1 MRGTRGSTMS
11 HYGQPE
17 PRVASWVKG
26 LLLAGAALGAP
37 ALASAVIRRRAEP
50 PSPPRWGR
58 AHRYAGRHGEIVF
71 QELGLRQAGRP
82 PVVLLHSFGPGHDS
96 SEWRTAAELLA
107 ERYPVYAPDLPG
119 WGRSAPPSR
128 GGWSP
133 SFYVEALQAFLAGV
147 VGEPAVVVA
156 SGLPA
161 AYAVRVA
168 AERPGLLRALALVSP
183 LGLDGTDGTGG
194 CTGRGGEPFLGRLLR
209 LPVLRDTVLDLLTSR
224 SAITHHL
231 RKEVYAAPER
241 VDAAL
246 LDHHYRASHVGRSRQ
261 ALAAYLSG
269 DLGDDVATVLPEIGV
284 PVWIAWGRKSAMP
297 RVEDADR
304 WLHRL
309 QHTATLEVF
318 ETAGALPHAEAP
330 AAFSRSL
337 DRFVEGISA

>member
-26 LLLAGAALGAP
+26 LLLAGAAVGAP
-37 ALASAVIRRRAEP
+37 ALASAVIRRRVEP

-58 AHRYAGRHGEIVF
+58 AHRFAGRQGEIVF

-82 PVVLLHSFGPGHDS
+82 PIVLLHSFGPGHDS
-96 SEWRTAAELLA
+96 SEWRTTAELLA
-107 ERYPVYAPDLPG
+107 ERHPVYAPDLPG
-119 WGRSAPPSR
+119 WGRSAAPPRS
-128 GGWSP
+128 GWSP
-133 SFYVEALQAFLAGV
+133 SFYVETLQAFLAGV
-147 VGEPAVVVA
+147 VGEPAVLVA

-168 AERPGLLRALALVSP
+168 AERPGLLRGLALISP
-183 LGLDGTDGTGG
+183 LGLDGDS
-194 CTGRGGEPFLGRLLR
+194 GEPFLGRLLR

-269 DLGDDVATVLPEIGV
+269 DLGDDVATVLPEIGL
-284 PVWIAWGRKSAMP
+284 PVWVAWGRKSALP

-309 QHTATLEVF
+309 PHTATLEVF
-318 ETAGALPHAEAP
+318 ETAGTLPHAEAP
-330 AAFSRSL
+330 AAFSHSL
-337 DRFVEGISA
+337 DRFVAGISQGT

>member
-1 MRGTRGSTMS
+1 MRGNRGSTTID
-11 HYGQPE
+11 YGRPE
-17 PRVASWVKG
+17 PRVAPWVKG
-26 LLLAGAALGAP
+26 LLVAGAALGVP
-37 ALASAVIRRRAEP
+37 ALTSAVIRRRAEA

-58 AHRYAGRHGEIVF
+58 AHRSAGRHGEIVF
-71 QELGLRQAGRP
+71 QELGLRQADRP

-96 SEWRTAAELLA
+96 SEWRLAAEMLA
-107 ERYPVYAPDLPG
+107 ERYPVYALDLPG
-119 WGRSAPPSR
+119 WGRSAPPPR
-128 GGWSP
+128 GEWRP
-133 SFYVEALQAFLAGV
+133 AFYVDMLQSFLARV
-147 VGEPAVVVA
+147 VGEPAVLVA
-156 SGLPA
+156 SGLSA

-168 AERPGLLRALALVSP
+168 AERPGLLQGLALVSP
-183 LGLDGTDGTGG
+183 LGLDGHDD
-194 CTGRGGEPFLGRLLR
+194 RGEAFLGKLLQM
-209 LPVLRDTVLDLLTSR
+209 PVLRDTILDLLTSR

-246 LDHHYRASHVGRSRQ
+246 LDHHYRASHVGRSRS

-284 PVWIAWGRKSAMP
+284 PVWVAWGRKSATP

-309 QHTATLEVF
+309 PHTAELEIF

-330 AAFSRSL
+330 GPFARSL
-337 DRFVEGISA
+337 GRFVEGISG

>member
-1 MRGTRGSTMS
+1 M
-11 HYGQPE
+11 
-17 PRVASWVKG
+17 
-26 LLLAGAALGAP
+26 P
-37 ALASAVIRRRAEP
+37 ALASVVIRRRAEP
-50 PSPPRWGR
+50 PASPRWGR

-71 QELGLRQAGRP
+71 QELGIRQGGRP
-82 PVVLLHSFGPGHDS
+82 PIVLLHSFGPGHDS
-96 SEWRTAAELLA
+96 SEWRATAERLA
-107 ERYPVYAPDLPG
+107 EHHSVYAPDLPG

-128 GGWSP
+128 GAWRP
-133 SFYVEALQAFLAGV
+133 AMYVEALQAFLAGV
-147 VGEPAVVVA
+147 VGEPAVLVA

-168 AERPGLLRALALVSP
+168 AERPGLLRGLALVSP
-183 LGLDGTDGTGG
+183 LGLDGSGGNTG
-194 CTGRGGEPFLGRLLR
+194 EAFLGKLLR

-246 LDHHYRASHVGRSRQ
+246 LDHHYRASHVGRSRS

-269 DLGDDVATVLPEIGV
+269 DLGDDVATVLPEIGL
-284 PVWIAWGRKSAMP
+284 PVWVAWGRKSAAP

-309 QHTATLEVF
+309 PHTAELEVF

-330 AAFSRSL
+330 AAFCRSL
-337 DRFVEGISA
+337 ERFVEGISS

>member
-1 MRGTRGSTMS
+1 MRGTRGSTTS
-11 HYGQPE
+11 LYGQPE
-17 PRVASWVKG
+17 PRVAPWVKG
-26 LLLAGAALGAP
+26 LLLAGMAVGAP
-37 ALASAVIRRRAEP
+37 VLASAVIRRRAEP

-58 AHRYAGRHGEIVF
+58 AHRYAGRQGEIVF
-71 QELGLRQAGRP
+71 QELGLRQPGRP
-82 PVVLLHSFGPGHDS
+82 PIVLLHSFGPGHDA

-107 ERYPVYAPDLPG
+107 EHYPVYAPDLPG
-119 WGRSAPPSR
+119 WGRSAPPPR
-128 GGWSP
+128 GSWRP
-133 SFYVEALQAFLAGV
+133 SFYVEALQGFLGRV
-147 VGEPAVVVA
+147 VGEPAVLVA

-183 LGLDGTDGTGG
+183 MGLDGNNGG
-194 CTGRGGEPFLGRLLR
+194 GDAFLGKLLR
-209 LPVLRDTVLDLLTSR
+209 LPMLRDTILDLLTSR

-261 ALAAYLSG
+261 ALAAYVSG

-284 PVWIAWGRKSAMP
+284 PVWIAWGRKSAAP

-309 QHTATLEVF
+309 PHTAELEVF

-330 AAFSRSL
+330 SAFCRSL

>member
-1 MRGTRGSTMS
+1 MRGTRGSMTID
-11 HYGQPE
+11 YGRPE
-17 PRVASWVKG
+17 PRVAPWVKG

-71 QELGLRQAGRP
+71 QELGLRQADRP
-82 PVVLLHSFGPGHDS
+82 PIVLLHSFGPGHDS
-96 SEWRTAAELLA
+96 SEWRIAAELLA
-107 ERYPVYAPDLPG
+107 EHHPVYALDLPG
-119 WGRSAPPSR
+119 WGRSAPPPR
-128 GGWSP
+128 DAWRP
-133 SFYVEALQAFLAGV
+133 SFYVETLEAFLARV
-147 VGEPAVVVA
+147 VGEPAVLVA
-156 SGLPA
+156 SGLTA

-183 LGLDGTDGTGG
+183 LGLDGRGAAGNTG
-194 CTGRGGEPFLGRLLR
+194 EAFLGKLLR
-209 LPVLRDTVLDLLTSR
+209 LPVLRDTILDLLTSR
-224 SAITHHL
+224 SAIAHHL

-246 LDHHYRASHVGRSRQ
+246 LDHHYRASHVGRSR
-261 ALAAYLSG
+261 ASLAAYLSG

-284 PVWIAWGRKSAMP
+284 PVWVAWGRKSAAP

-309 QHTATLEVF
+309 PHTAELEIF

-337 DRFVEGISA
+337 GRFVARIS

>member
-1 MRGTRGSTMS
+1 MRGTRGSTTS
-11 HYGQPE
+11 LYGQPE
-17 PRVASWVKG
+17 PRVAPWVKG
-26 LLLAGAALGAP
+26 LLLAGMAVGAP
-37 ALASAVIRRRAEP
+37 ALASAVIRRRVEP

-71 QELGLRQAGRP
+71 QELGLRQEGRP

-96 SEWRTAAELLA
+96 SEWRAAAELLA
-107 ERYPVYAPDLPG
+107 GRYAVYAPDLPG
-119 WGRSAPPSR
+119 WGRSAPPPR
-128 GGWSP
+128 GAWRP
-133 SFYVEALQAFLAGV
+133 SFYVEALQSFLGRV
-147 VGEPAVVVA
+147 VGEPAVLVT

-168 AERPGLLRALALVSP
+168 AERPGLLRGLALVSP
-183 LGLDGTDGTGG
+183 LGLDGDGTG
-194 CTGRGGEPFLGRLLR
+194 TGGDAFLGRLLR
-209 LPVLRDTVLDLLTSR
+209 LPVLRDTILDLLTSR

-261 ALAAYLSG
+261 ALAAYLAG
-269 DLGDDVATVLPEIGV
+269 DLGDDVATVLPELGV
-284 PVWIAWGRKSAMP
+284 PVWIAWGRKSAAP

-309 QHTATLEVF
+309 PHTAELEIF

-330 AAFSRSL
+330 TAFARSL
-337 DRFVEGISA
+337 DRFIEGIS